1 MFSISLLLLLKAAFW
16 SLRLG
21 GIGKSSFPR
30 ALKPEE
36 EEKLVERLSQG
47 DRYARDKLIEH
58 NLRLVAHVCKKYY
71 SRYDQED
78 LISMGTIGLI
88 KGIDSFRPD
97 MNTKLS
103 TYVARCI
110 DNEVLMQ
117 FRKDHS
123 GYHEFSLNGFIE
135 VGDEESNLTLLD
147 TIASNNNII
156 EDLERQED
164 SGRLKELVRSI
175 LTPRETQVM
184 VARFGLDG
192 NPPETQSGIGKRLNI
207 SRSYVSR
214 IEKRAIEKLRREFID
229 MPEGHGKSKRK

>member
-21 GIGKSSFPR
+21 GSGKGSFPR

-36 EEKLVERLSQG
+36 EEELVARLAQG
-47 DRYARDKLIEH
+47 DKYARDKLIEH
-58 NLRLVAHVCKKYY
+58 NLRLVAHICKKYY

-78 LISMGTIGLI
+78 LISMGTVGLI
-88 KGIDSFRPD
+88 KGVDSFRPD
-97 MNTKLS
+97 MHTKLS

-110 DNEVLMQ
+110 DNEILMQ

-123 GYHEFSLNGFIE
+123 AYRELSLNGFIE

-147 TIASNNNII
+147 TITSANNII
-156 EDLERQED
+156 EELERRED
-164 SGRLKELVRSI
+164 SGRLKELVSSA
-175 LTPRETQVM
+175 LTPRESQVM
-184 VARFGLDG
+184 IARFGLNG
-192 NPPETQSGIGKRLNI
+192 NPPETQSKIGKRMSI

-214 IEKRAIEKLRREFID
+214 IEKRAIEKLRRAFGVSPI
-229 MPEGHGKSKRK
+229 